1 MAMPGGFE
9 TYRRYRSLSSFRRD
23 EREMARKGWKTEGFR
38 LREVPRCPLRRVLR
52 RPSHV
57 EVDAHY
63 IRAGW
68 PVLAEH

>member
-1 MAMPGGFE
+1 MAMPGGVE
-9 TYRRYRSLSSFRRD
+9 TYRHYPSLSSVRRD

-38 LREVPRCPLRRVLR
+38 VREVARCPLWRVLR

-57 EVDAHY
+57 EVDTHY

-68 PVLAEH
+68 PGLAEH